1 MTPLSS
7 LLREAIADR
16 GPISFHDFM
25 ATALYHPEHGYYA
38 SGRARI
44 GRRGDFFTNV
54 SVGSLFG
61 RLLARQF
68 AEMWERLGAPAR
80 WTIVEEGAHCGQ
92 FAADALEALR
102 EFAPACFEATCYV
115 IVEPFPI
122 LRNAQMHALYDLQ
135 MQWCDSLAELEP
147 FTGVHFSNEL
157 LDSFP
162 VHLVAGTD
170 EGWVER
176 HVTVRGE
183 SFVFTEG
190 PLTDPRLA
198 NHLASIEAPTGFV
211 TEVNLRAL
219 DWLSELSGKLERG
232 YVLLIDYG
240 YSREEYF
247 ERFAGTLSAYAGH
260 QREPDP
266 LARPG
271 EIDLTAHVEFS
282 SLIEQA
288 LRVGFRV
295 HGFTNQQRFMVGVSR
310 PHFSR
315 SAASANDLR
324 AFKTLMHP
332 DFLGTAFKV
341 LCLEKGTAAPA
352 LLAGFQSSHKAKLEE

>member
-1 MTPLSS
+1 M
-7 LLREAIADR
+7 
-16 GPISFHDFM
+16 SFHDFM
-25 ATALYHPEHGYYA
+25 AAALYNPEHGYYA
-38 SGRARI
+38 SGRAQI

-68 AEMWERLGAPAR
+68 AETWERLGSPAR
-80 WTIVEEGAHCGQ
+80 WTILEEGAHCGQ
-92 FAADALEALR
+92 FAADALEGLR

-115 IVEPFPI
+115 IVEPLPS
-122 LRNAQMHALYDLQ
+122 LRAAQICALYDLEV
-135 MQWCDSLAELEP
+135 QWCESLAELEP

-162 VHLVAGTD
+162 VHLVARTHD
-170 EGWVER
+170 GWVER

-183 SFVFTEG
+183 SFVFTDG

-198 NHLASIEAPTGFV
+198 KHLASIDAPTGFV

-219 DWLSELSGKLERG
+219 DWLSALAEKIEHG

-271 EIDLTAHVEFS
+271 EIDLTAHVEFT
-282 SLIEQA
+282 SLIEHA
-288 LRVGFRV
+288 MSAGLRL
-295 HGFTNQQRFMVGVSR
+295 HGFTDQQRFMVGASR
-310 PHFSR
+310 LHFR
-315 SAASANDLR
+315 GTVAAPNELR

-332 DFLGTAFKV
+332 DFLGAAFKV
-341 LCLEKGTAAPA
+341 LCLERGSMASAR
-352 LLAGFQSSHKAKLEE
+352 LSGFQSSRESHWPR